1 MAENSGMDPEGNNPV
16 SRLRA
21 SDADRDRAAGLL
33 NEALADGRITA
44 DEHAERLDTVYAA
57 KTHAEL
63 VPVLDDLH
71 LSPQTHASPAP
82 VHSSPTVPAGRGA
95 RMLAVFGGV
104 SRKGRWH
111 PDPVSQVTCVFGGAE
126 LDLRDAVLPAR
137 EITMHVTCVFG
148 GAEIIVPPEMRVV
161 DTGSA
166 VFGGREI
173 AGDSDET
180 GPDSPVL
187 RLTGNCVFGGI
198 EVSRKP
204 RKSDR
209 RQLR

>member
-21 SDADRDRAAGLL
+21 SDADRDRAASML
-33 NEALADGRITA
+33 NEALADGRLTA
-44 DEHAERLDTVYAA
+44 GEHAERLDTVYAA

-71 LSPQTHASPAP
+71 LSPQTHASPVPSPATAP
-82 VHSSPTVPAGRGA
+82 VRAGRGA

-111 PDPVSQVTCVFGGAE
+111 PDPVTQVICVFGGAE
-126 LDLRDAVLPAR
+126 LDLREAVLPGR

-148 GAEIIVPPEMRVV
+148 GAEIIVPPDWRVI

-166 VFGGREI
+166 IFGGREVH
-173 AGDSDET
+173 GDDDS
-180 GPDSPVL
+180 GPDSPLL
-187 RLTGNCVFGGI
+187 RLTGTCVFGGI

-204 RKSDR
+204 RRSDR
-209 RQLR
+209 RQLT

>member
-1 MAENSGMDPEGNNPV
+1 MAENSWMDPEGNNPN

-21 SDADRDRAAGLL
+21 SDADRDRAASML

-44 DEHAERLDTVYAA
+44 DEHAERLDMVYAA

-71 LSPQTHASPAP
+71 LSPQTHATPAP
-82 VHSSPTVPAGRGA
+82 VPSYATVPAGRGA

-126 LDLRDAVLPAR
+126 LDLRDAVLPGK

-148 GAEIIVPPEMRVV
+148 GAEITVPPEMRVV

-166 VFGGREI
+166 IFGGREI

-180 GPDSPVL
+180 GPDSPAL
-187 RLTGNCVFGGI
+187 RLTGDCVFGGI
-198 EVSRKP
+198 EVSRRP
-204 RKSDR
+204 RKPNR

>member
-1 MAENSGMDPEGNNPV
+1 MDPEGNNPV

-21 SDADRDRAAGLL
+21 SDADRDRAASVL
-33 NEALADGRITA
+33 NEALADGRLAA

-71 LSPQTHASPAP
+71 LSPHPHASPAP
-82 VHSSPTVPAGRGA
+82 APATAPVPARRGA

-126 LDLRDAVLPAR
+126 LDLRDAVLPGQ
-137 EITMHVTCVFG
+137 EITMHIICVFG
-148 GAEIIVPPEMRVV
+148 GAEIIVPPEMRVI

-166 VFGGREI
+166 FFGGRGI
-173 AGDSDET
+173 DGDDDS
-180 GPDSPVL
+180 GPDSPLL
-187 RLTGNCVFGGI
+187 RLTGTCVFGGI

-204 RKSDR
+204 RRSDR

>member
-1 MAENSGMDPEGNNPV
+1 MDPEGNNPV

-71 LSPQTHASPAP
+71 LSPQTHATPAP
-82 VHSSPTVPAGRGA
+82 VPSYATVPARRGGK
-95 RMLAVFGGV
+95 MLAVFGGV

-111 PDPVSQVTCVFGGAE
+111 PDPHSQVTCVFGGAE
-126 LDLRDAVLPAR
+126 LDLRDAVLPGK
-137 EITMHVTCVFG
+137 EITLHVTCVFG
-148 GAEIIVPPEMRVV
+148 GAEIIVPPEMQVV

-166 VFGGREI
+166 FFGGREI
-173 AGDSDET
+173 TGDSEDT

-187 RLTGNCVFGGI
+187 RLTGTCVFGGI
-198 EVSRKP
+198 EVTRKP
-204 RKSDR
+204 RRSDR

>member
-1 MAENSGMDPEGNNPV
+1 
-16 SRLRA
+16 
-21 SDADRDRAAGLL
+21 
-33 NEALADGRITA
+33 
-44 DEHAERLDTVYAA
+44 
-57 KTHAEL
+57 
-63 VPVLDDLH
+63 
-71 LSPQTHASPAP
+71 
-82 VHSSPTVPAGRGA
+82 
-95 RMLAVFGGV
+95 
-104 SRKGRWH
+104 
-111 PDPVSQVTCVFGGAE
+111 VTCVFGGAE
-126 LDLRDAVLPAR
+126 LDLRDAVLPGR

-166 VFGGREI
+166 IFGGREI
-173 AGDSDET
+173 AGDSEET

>member
-1 MAENSGMDPEGNNPV
+1 MDPEGINPV

-21 SDADRDRAAGLL
+21 SDADRDRAASML
-33 NEALADGRITA
+33 NDALADGRLTA

-71 LSPQTHASPAP
+71 LSPQTHVSPAP
-82 VHSSPTVPAGRGA
+82 VPSNATVPAGRGA
-95 RMLAVFGGV
+95 RMLAVFGGL

-111 PDPVSQVTCVFGGAE
+111 PDPASQVTCVFGGAE
-126 LDLRDAVLPAR
+126 IDLRDAVLPGK

-148 GAEIIVPPEMRVV
+148 GVQITVPPEMRVV

-166 VFGGREI
+166 VFGGREV
-173 AGDSDET
+173 GRDSKET

-204 RKSDR
+204 RKSHR

>member
-1 MAENSGMDPEGNNPV
+1 MDPEGNNPN

-21 SDADRDRAAGLL
+21 SDADRDRAASML
-33 NEALADGRITA
+33 NEALADGRLTA

-71 LSPQTHASPAP
+71 LSPQTHATPAP
-82 VHSSPTVPAGRGA
+82 VPSHATVPAGRGA

-111 PDPVSQVTCVFGGAE
+111 PDPASQ
-126 LDLRDAVLPAR
+126 
-137 EITMHVTCVFG
+137 VTCVFG

-187 RLTGNCVFGGI
+187 RLTGMCVFGGI